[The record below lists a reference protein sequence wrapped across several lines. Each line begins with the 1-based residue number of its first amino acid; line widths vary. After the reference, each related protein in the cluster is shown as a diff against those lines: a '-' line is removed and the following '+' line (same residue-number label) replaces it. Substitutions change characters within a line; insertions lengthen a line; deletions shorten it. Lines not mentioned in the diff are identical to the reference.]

1 MQERESSAQ
10 PLIGRDDLLGE
21 ARHCLAPEPGHRRII
36 MITGGRGMGK
46 SALVNAI
53 GYAARGRGHLVHA
66 VHCGAG
72 THNAEQILGAIDL
85 ACTPAPAHG
94 LSATD
99 PGSTSVL
106 LLIDDFHHLSPVDRD
121 TVAVRIKAAVHEHD
135 IRCIA
140 TSTEMTP
147 PCVWREFSVQTLH
160 PMTTDEICA
169 LLQHRGFRAGTLD
182 VRELHARAGGN
193 PLAAIEL
200 ARSEP
205 GRVNLDLTPVP
216 ILTGLIENAGR
227 QVVDSFRPTERIAV
241 LRNILLQNVAHA
253 IQEDDVAPDTGRRA
267 SGAAS
272 ADATARLLIHA
283 EATAEELHTAHDE
296 LAADRTLPNHVRL
309 LHQSL
314 ATDLS
319 NDDLADRLEFLAED
333 LVAALR
339 YRPAVLVLCRAAAVA
354 AENTRTSML
363 LARAGSIAAF
373 AGYLSLARAVMTRER
388 SLSYR
393 SDAAGMAATTAFL
406 EFVSG
411 GDVRSVLN
419 QVMISV
425 DVLTQPAHPDSLNQV
440 IASCFAYAVT
450 DGDVEALGRA
460 VEIAEAFQHALDPI
474 NILLSR
480 TLTQAGSAAACALDD
495 RALQGAVLASLRGGE
510 PWKPAL
516 LHLALPFLSWHPRQY
531 RWLNERF
538 DLRTRLCPIIVE
550 IASMKNEAAFADRGR
565 YKVADAPGASGE
577 RKQLPGLFGV
587 HRQTLDLLTATLRGD
602 LAALHQ
608 STTEAA
614 ANVAA
619 DIYGAAAVI
628 DLVSRNRHEAAFERV
643 RYNEVSLVRWLSS
656 PYGPLEMIDF
666 VECCVRLGRLD
677 DGLVYLDGVRA
688 AKPNFWSTRHAALM
702 LAAEAV
708 LADNDNDALFE
719 LALGDLR
726 KVGWSFDLPRVALAY
741 GEWLRRNHRILDSRR
756 QLTHAVDLFNRL
768 GAEPWTRRAEEE
780 LRAAG
785 IAQRDSTGFT
795 FAELTGQEH
804 RIASMAASGL
814 TNKEIG
820 QELYLSARTVSGH
833 LYRAFPK
840 LQITKRSALRD
851 ALIRYDEQM
860 SPEAS
865 SMAG

>member
-1 MQERESSAQ
+1 MQEREPAAQ
-10 PLIGRDDLLGE
+10 PLIGRDGLLDE
-21 ARHCLAPEPGHRRII
+21 SRRCLAPEPGHRRIT

-46 SALVNAI
+46 SALANAI
-53 GYAARGRGHLVHA
+53 GHAARGRGHLVHA

-72 THNAEQILGAIDL
+72 TDSAEQILGAIDL
-85 ACTPAPAHG
+85 ACTPAPAG
-94 LSATD
+94 SLSAAA
-99 PGSTSVL
+99 PGNTPVL

-121 TVAVRIKAAVHEHD
+121 TAAVRIKAAVYEHD
-135 IRCIA
+135 VRCIA
-140 TSTEMTP
+140 TFTEMTP
-147 PCVWREFSVQTLH
+147 PCVWREFSMHTLQ
-160 PMTTDEICA
+160 PMTTDEIGA
-169 LLQHRGFRAGTLD
+169 LLQHRGFRAGTMD

-200 ARSEP
+200 ARSET

-216 ILTGLIENAGR
+216 VVTGLLENAGR
-227 QVVDSFRPTERIAV
+227 QVVDTFHPTERTAV
-241 LRNILLQNVAHA
+241 LRDVLLQNVVHA
-253 IQEDDVAPDTGRRA
+253 IQEGDVAPDTGRRA
-267 SGAAS
+267 RSAAS
-272 ADATARLLIHA
+272 TDATARLLIHA
-283 EATAEELHTAHDE
+283 EATTEELLTAHHE

-314 ATDLS
+314 ATDTS

-339 YRPAVLVLCRAAAVA
+339 YRSAVLVLCRAAAVA
-354 AENTRTSML
+354 AETSRTSML

-373 AGYLSLARAVMTRER
+373 AGYLSLARAVVARER
-388 SLSYR
+388 SHSYR

-411 GDVRSVLN
+411 GDIRSVLDE
-419 QVMISV
+419 VMISV
-425 DVLTQPAHPDSLNQV
+425 DALTQPAHPDSLNQL

-450 DGDVEALGRA
+450 DGDVDALGRA
-460 VEIAEAFQHALDPI
+460 AEMADAFQHALDPI
-474 NILLSR
+474 NVLLSR
-480 TLTQAGSAAACALDD
+480 TLTQTGSAAACALDD

-538 DLRTRLCPIIVE
+538 DLRTRLCPITAE
-550 IASMKNEAAFADRGR
+550 IASMKNEAASVDRGQ
-565 YKVADAPGASGE
+565 YKSADTLGAPGE
-577 RKQLPGLFGV
+577 RKQSPGLFGV

-602 LAALHQ
+602 L
-608 STTEAA
+608 STKYQCSMDVV

-619 DIYGAAAVI
+619 DVYGAAAVI
-628 DLVSRNRHEAAFERV
+628 DLVSRNRHEAAFEQV
-643 RYNEVSLVRWLSS
+643 RYNEVSVVRWLRS

-666 VECCVRLGRLD
+666 VECSVRLGRPH

-688 AKPNFWSTRHAALM
+688 GKPNFWSMRHAALM
-702 LAAEAV
+702 LAAEAI
-708 LADNDNDALFE
+708 LAENDNDALFE
-719 LALGDLR
+719 LALGEIR

-756 QLTHAVDLFNRL
+756 QLTHAADLFDRL

-785 IAQRDSTGFT
+785 TAQRDSTGFT

-820 QELYLSARTVSGH
+820 LQLYLSARTVSGH

-860 SPEAS
+860 SPEES